1 MLPVV
6 LLRFK
11 RCYVRPGLFPLEYSH
26 FFGHCGLEKS
36 SFLTAFVKL
45 TLSLLRP
52 STSPH
57 LPPSATGCNHLLGT
71 WISRRP
77 AAHSTLLTTKT
88 DSSQRPRYS
97 FFSLVQK
104 NTHFHPHVAL
114 RMLHSYILSS
124 TEQWFWQNTPLGCED
139 AIKLFGWV
147 SATCSPSTL
156 THSKLMTRSL
166 NMSLFMASQLLHL
179 YTSRR
184 RKKNQCPSEVE
195 RRSESGL
202 PTGQRCIVGYWRVP
216 TASEAM
222 LRQHVYTNIIDRSGT
237 NRSSRQSGPI
247 LYYPLRWNLPSQS
260 IQENKL
266 EWKLILH
273 QKAKLLLW
281 LLKTATAFIRMTF
294 FSRLPFFFMWL
305 TLFSEVEH
313 ALSTSGGRWR
323 HAATSKSV

>member
-1 MLPVV
+1 M
-6 LLRFK
+6 
-11 RCYVRPGLFPLEYSH
+11 RPGLFPLEYSL
-26 FFGHCGLEKS
+26 FCGLCGLENS
-36 SFLTAFVKL
+36 SFLTVFVKL

-57 LPPSATGCNHLLGT
+57 LAPPSAAGCNHLLGT

-114 RMLHSYILSS
+114 RILHSYILSS
-124 TEQWFWQNTPLGCED
+124 TEQWFWQNTPLGSED
-139 AIKLFGWV
+139 AIRLLGWV
-147 SATCSPSTL
+147 STTFSPSTL
-156 THSKLMTRSL
+156 KVNDSLSKYVPVHGSSIATLIYEQET
-166 NMSLFMASQLLHL
+166 QE
-179 YTSRR
+179 
-184 RKKNQCPSEVE
+184 NQCPSEVE
-195 RRSESGL
+195 RSESGL

-222 LRQHVYTNIIDRSGT
+222 LRQHVYTNIIDRNGT

-247 LYYPLRWNLPSQS
+247 LYYPLRWNLPSES

-273 QKAKLLLW
+273 QKAKLLPW
-281 LLKTATAFIRMTF
+281 LLQPATAFIRTTRPPTYF
-294 FSRLPFFFMWL
+294 FYAAYFVFQSWTGFKYPGWPMAPRRYNEECVSRYFLPWCCVL
-305 TLFSEVEH
+305 
-313 ALSTSGGRWR
+313 LSGQL
-323 HAATSKSV
+323 